1 MRFFPP
7 RSILSWISLAAA
19 ALGPIAADPVAR
31 ASPVAPPAAATILNH
46 ETVVDLQ
53 PFRRVMSAAIR
64 AADGRIGRARLF
76 DLSPNVREWYLLE
89 VRWREDE
96 QPSFYHL
103 ENPRPASQRLEV
115 DAEGLVRVEPER
127 RVRCGL
133 WTDLRSAL
141 ETASRSGL
149 PYAPLCEGSVYVR
162 NPASGSKTKVEWA
175 TDFLRDYIPKGDAIT
190 SLVKR
195 IFFQDHFLLPAH
207 DVDLGGAGK
216 GPPRPLRGGNAP
228 DAARIDPAFAAR
240 AVVAQGLGLD
250 VEGAAGRTL
259 AVGEWYMATHAPG
272 VFVSAIHPK
281 AIAPELLL
289 GHRDRVSQLDEV
301 EGDALDY
308 LVAFDLKKFD
318 IAFSMGTEHPRV
330 DWSSRASEDVRDPA
344 LPGPDGIGDVAPL
357 VRTGLVPPWAAE
369 RVAAS
374 FTGGFRRSHGA
385 FKWGYLSERN
395 HGSHYGFLESGVVL
409 STLQPGLATLF
420 VLEDGSVKMR
430 TWSEADQALLPSVRH
445 ALQNGVPILERDE
458 RTGVGIPGKLVGQWA
473 LGNWSGSMDVRF
485 RTVRA
490 GVCLQ
495 QHPDG
500 DFLVYGYFS
509 SATPSAM
516 ARVFQAY
523 SCSYAMMLDMNAL
536 EHTYLALYILQSS
549 GLHAEHLIDG
559 MGVLDKSAGGHE
571 LPRFIGFPDN
581 RDFFYLLRR
590 PS

>member
-1 MRFFPP
+1 MPSSKP
-7 RSILSWISLAAA
+7 CRSSSWILLAAA
-19 ALGPIAADPVAR
+19 AFGAIAVRSAAS
-31 ASPVAPPAAATILNH
+31 ASPDVRPAPATILGR

-53 PFRRVMSAAIR
+53 PFRRVTSAAIR
-64 AADGRIGRARLF
+64 AADGLTGRARLF

-103 ENPRPASQRLEV
+103 ENPRPASQRLEL
-115 DAEGLVRVEPER
+115 DAEGLALVDPQL
-127 RVRCGL
+127 RVRCALWSGL
-133 WTDLRSAL
+133 RLAL
-141 ETASRSGL
+141 ETAARSGL
-149 PYAPLCEGSVYVR
+149 PYAPLCGDGIYVR
-162 NPASGSKTKVEWA
+162 NPARGSKTKVEWA

-207 DVDLGGAGK
+207 DVDLGGAGS

-240 AVVAQGLGLD
+240 AVVAQGLVLD

-259 AVGEWYMATHAPG
+259 AVGRWYTAAHAPG
-272 VFVSAIHPK
+272 VFVSAIHPN

-289 GHRDRVSQLDEV
+289 GHRDRVSQLDPV

-330 DWSSRASEDVRDPA
+330 DWSSRAPEDVRDPT

-385 FKWGYLSERN
+385 FKWGELSERN
-395 HGSHYGFLESGVVL
+395 HGSHYGFLESGVLL

-420 VLEDGSVKMR
+420 VLADGSVKMR
-430 TWSEADQALLPSVRH
+430 TWSNADHALLPSVRH

-458 RTGVGIPGKLVGQWA
+458 QTGVGIPGRLVDKWG

-500 DFLVYGYFS
+500 DFLIYGYFS